1 MYGGDSSMTSL
12 TEKQKRFAD
21 YYIETG
27 NMTEAAI
34 KAGYSKKTARVIGQ
48 ENLLKPAIKN
58 YIDEKL
64 KELEGKRVASAT
76 EVMQLLTSAMRGEL
90 EEEVV
95 VVESIGDYCSEARVV
110 KKKIGLKDR
119 IKAAELI
126 GKRHRLFT
134 DKVQVDGLVPVM
146 IVGEDEIED

>member
-1 MYGGDSSMTSL
+1 MALL

-58 YIDEKL
+58 YVDERL
-64 KELEGKRVASAT
+64 KELEEKRVASAT

-90 EEEVV
+90 DEEVV
-95 VVESIGDYCSEARVV
+95 VVESIGDYCSEARLV

-134 DKVQVDGLVPVM
+134 DKIQVDGLVPVM
-146 IVGEDEIED
+146 ITGEDEIED

>member
-1 MYGGDSSMTSL
+1 MASL

-64 KELEGKRVASAT
+64 KELEEKRVASAT

-90 EEEVV
+90 DEEVV

-134 DKVQVDGLVPVM
+134 DKIQVDGLVPVM
-146 IVGEDEIED
+146 ITGEDEIED

>member
-1 MYGGDSSMTSL
+1 MCGGDNDMALL

-58 YIDEKL
+58 YVDERL
-64 KELEGKRVASAT
+64 KELEKKRVASAT

-90 EEEVV
+90 DEEVV

-134 DKVQVDGLVPVM
+134 DKIQVDGLVPVM
-146 IVGEDEIED
+146 ITGEDEIED

>member
-1 MYGGDSSMTSL
+1 MASL

-27 NMTEAAI
+27 NMTEAAV

-64 KELEGKRVASAT
+64 KELEEKRVASAT

-90 EEEVV
+90 DEEVV

-134 DKVQVDGLVPVM
+134 DKVQVEGVVPVM
-146 IVGEDEIED
+146 IVGEGEIED

>member
-1 MYGGDSSMTSL
+1 MASL

-64 KELEGKRVASAT
+64 KELEEKRVASAT

-90 EEEVV
+90 DEEVV

-126 GKRHRLFT
+126 GKRHRLFS
-134 DKVQVDGLVPVM
+134 K
-146 IVGEDEIED
+146 

>member
-1 MYGGDSSMTSL
+1 MALL

-58 YIDEKL
+58 YIDKRL
-64 KELEGKRVASAT
+64 KELEEKRVASAT

-134 DKVQVDGLVPVM
+134 DKIQVDGLVPVM
-146 IVGEDEIED
+146 ITGEDEIED

>member
-1 MYGGDSSMTSL
+1 MCGGDNDMALL

-64 KELEGKRVASAT
+64 KELEEKRVASAT

-90 EEEVV
+90 DEEVV

-134 DKVQVDGLVPVM
+134 DKIQVDGLVPVM
-146 IVGEDEIED
+146 ITGEDEIED

>member
-1 MYGGDSSMTSL
+1 MALL

-58 YIDEKL
+58 YVDERL
-64 KELEGKRVASAT
+64 KELEEKRVASAT

-90 EEEVV
+90 DEEVV

-134 DKVQVDGLVPVM
+134 DKIQVDGLVPVM

>member
-1 MYGGDSSMTSL
+1 MALL

-58 YIDEKL
+58 YIDKRL
-64 KELEGKRVASAT
+64 KELEEKRVASAT

-90 EEEVV
+90 DEEVV

-134 DKVQVDGLVPVM
+134 DKVQVEGMVPVM

>member
-1 MYGGDSSMTSL
+1 MASL
-12 TEKQKRFAD
+12 SEKQKRFID
-21 YYIETG
+21 YYVELGDATQ
-27 NMTEAAI
+27 AAI
-34 KAGYSKKTARVIGQ
+34 KAGYSKKTAKAIGC
-48 ENLLKPAIKN
+48 ENLTKPNLKKC
-58 YIDEKL
+58 IDEKL
-64 KELEGKRVASAT
+64 KKLEEKRVASAT

-90 EEEVV
+90 DEEVV
-95 VVESIGDYCSEARVV
+95 VVESIGDYCSEAKII

-134 DKVQVDGLVPVM
+134 DKVQVEGVVPVM

>member
-1 MYGGDSSMTSL
+1 MASIS
-12 TEKQKRFAD
+12 EKQRRFAD
-21 YYIETG
+21 YFIETG
-27 NMTEAAI
+27 NIYQSAI
-34 KAGYSKKTARVIGQ
+34 KAGYSKNYAKAQ
-48 ENLLKPAIKN
+48 AHKLLENVGIKN
-58 YIDEKL
+58 YIDKRL
-64 KELEGKRVASAT
+64 KELEEKRVASAT

-90 EEEVV
+90 DEEVV

-134 DKVQVDGLVPVM
+134 DKVQVEGVVPVM

>member
-1 MYGGDSSMTSL
+1 MASL

-58 YIDEKL
+58 YIDERL
-64 KELEGKRVASAT
+64 KELEEKRVASAT

-90 EEEVV
+90 DEEVV

-134 DKVQVDGLVPVM
+134 DKIQVDGLVPVM
-146 IVGEDEIED
+146 ITGEDEIED

>member
-1 MYGGDSSMTSL
+1 M
-12 TEKQKRFAD
+12 
-21 YYIETG
+21 
-27 NMTEAAI
+27 
-34 KAGYSKKTARVIGQ
+34 
-48 ENLLKPAIKN
+48 
-58 YIDEKL
+58 
-64 KELEGKRVASAT
+64 ASAT

-90 EEEVV
+90 DEEVV

-134 DKVQVDGLVPVM
+134 DKIQVDGLVPVM
-146 IVGEDEIED
+146 ITGEDEIED

>member
-1 MYGGDSSMTSL
+1 MALL

-34 KAGYSKKTARVIGQ
+34 KTGYSKKTARVIGQ

-58 YIDEKL
+58 YVDERL
-64 KELEGKRVASAT
+64 KELEEKRVASAT

-90 EEEVV
+90 DEEVV
-95 VVESIGDYCSEARVV
+95 VVESIGDYCSEARLV

-134 DKVQVDGLVPVM
+134 DKVQVEGVVPVM

>member
-1 MYGGDSSMTSL
+1 MASL

-64 KELEGKRVASAT
+64 KELEEKRVASAT

-90 EEEVV
+90 DEEVV

-134 DKVQVDGLVPVM
+134 DKIQVDGLVPV
-146 IVGEDEIED
+146 IITGEDEIED

>member
-1 MYGGDSSMTSL
+1 MCGGDNDMALL

-58 YIDEKL
+58 YVDERL
-64 KELEGKRVASAT
+64 KELEEKRVASAT

-90 EEEVV
+90 DEEVV

-134 DKVQVDGLVPVM
+134 DKIQVEGVVPVM

>member
-1 MYGGDSSMTSL
+1 MTSL

-64 KELEGKRVASAT
+64 KELEEKRVASAT

-90 EEEVV
+90 DEEVV

-134 DKVQVDGLVPVM
+134 DKIQVDGLVPVM
-146 IVGEDEIED
+146 ITGEDEIED

>member
-1 MYGGDSSMTSL
+1 MCGGDNDMALL

-58 YIDEKL
+58 YVDERL
-64 KELEGKRVASAT
+64 KELEEKRVASAT

-90 EEEVV
+90 DEEVV

-134 DKVQVDGLVPVM
+134 DKIQVDGLVPVM
-146 IVGEDEIED
+146 ITGEDEIED